1 MYSAVIR
8 DFFGFSYLFISVIAL
23 PFIASVR
30 VVTCVV
36 VDRHVV
42 IVTFIVSMD
51 VVFVLFAA

>member
-36 VDRHVV
+36 VDRD
-42 IVTFIVSMD
+42 M
-51 VVFVLFAA
+51 L